1 MSRSFLNT
9 NSSSQNEKHDV
20 ILKKSIEDI
29 HLNSSGVSY
38 HEDNNTKLTSIDGK
52 ITSIDT
58 KLPSAL
64 TGSGNLKVCIQE
76 LGNEG
81 SERLNVDIG
90 DDITQLPTALTG
102 AGNFKVS
109 IQENLSKRSV
119 ESVIALNSVIA
130 ASAQIGGNI
139 DISTKKSILIYGSA
153 TGNHSFYLEHSMD
166 NSNFFLHS
174 EIIPVT
180 HGATFHYNVKIEDG
194 LKFYRLINSA
204 SGNTFSLNYVTL

>member
-1 MSRSFLNT
+1 MS
-9 NSSSQNEKHDV
+9 KHFFNPSV
-20 ILKKSIEDI
+20 KSITERHDFI
-29 HLNSSGVSY
+29 LGDKIDKLSLNNDGVEALITAS
-38 HEDNNTKLTSIDGK
+38 NTSLS
-52 ITSIDT
+52 SIDT
-58 KLPSAL
+58 KLPSVL

-109 IQENLSKRSV
+109 IQENLSKRSG
-119 ESVIALNSVIA
+119 ESLIALNAVIS

-139 DISTKKSILIYGSA
+139 DISTKKSIIIYGLA
-153 TGNHSFYLEHSMD
+153 TGNHSFYLEHSSD

-174 EIIPVT
+174 EIAPVS
-180 HGATFHYNVKIEDG
+180 HGGNYHYNVKIEDG
-194 LKFYRLINSA
+194 LKFYRLVNSGT
-204 SGNTFSLNYVTL
+204 GNTFSLSYVTL